1 MAYHF
6 RRRDGSIG
14 GVSFLAGGSMLLMRS
29 VLLAILI
36 IIGSL
41 VSSASA
47 EDRDLAFVHALQ
59 SRHYGDTA
67 IEFLQAAKSRPDA
80 SAEIRDLWDLEMS
93 KSLREQAQTISD
105 FQARDKL
112 LKDAQNYLNAFAK
125 EKPNHPEALQA
136 QLTNAGMILDQAS
149 ELLWAARGLQ
159 GDEKKAKF
167 AEARKLFDESARPL
181 LKETV
186 KSLNERIAKLGAP
199 PRGPRERLPKKQRDL
214 FDAYG
219 RLVVDLIQA
228 KGRLCLI
235 DYYIA
240 QTYTAKEDDGKR
252 RKALNV
258 ARAALDAIFQEYR
271 DRDPNSAD
279 GRFAI
284 EAHAWT
290 GRIDDELGNSESAK
304 EVYDEVLSN
313 FQELGKDAKSV
324 FPTDNARESQH
335 YIKTDIDD
343 ILARTKHF
351 ALLLLAK
358 DPKQQKE
365 YLTQARDFVENE
377 EYKKNLKG
385 EWGYQGAALELAKRL
400 AADAEKDTKTSEQG
414 KLTREAL
421 KIVSDLA
428 TMRGEFQREA
438 IELRNKLGSGG
449 AENPQ
454 TTDEAMELARIAQSK
469 KQWDHVGKWLAKAQE
484 LEEAKGAKKDPAQ
497 LSQIQELLASNA
509 MQSISDD
516 YNQAKE
522 KNQFTKEKWMAW
534 IEGAEKVARDYKKT
548 LVAERSMGFALDCAR
563 QLHQTAVEAEKAA
576 TAKRDANGA
585 KAAAADREDA
595 LKRLKDAVDFTVKTY
610 PGTAEADRAR
620 MSLAWLNFVDA
631 KYTEALAVYEAVEPS
646 SEEYARAADMAGR
659 AHYMR
664 YLLEKQ
670 KSDKDRNAQQM
681 EDDRQ
686 KAIQHFTK
694 SIAKVEASKKANDEV
709 PASYLETV
717 LVLAKIHLSAGENKE
732 AQAVVEP
739 IVKALSQQKPSQLDP
754 TMLDIFNAA
763 LRADLGLNEFKK
775 AQEVGATL
783 MEIGPDERNVN
794 AALVSLVQRLDADRR
809 TVEKTLATLPV
820 DINPADAQKIRDNL
834 AAIKA
839 TLSDMLAKIADRKQM
854 SLQTMVYLGNLFSD
868 IDLPNEAEKQY
879 GGVLEKAN
887 ADPEFTKNKDN
898 AKLVNAVR
906 ARQVSLLRVRGK
918 YREAIDEANK
928 LCAAFP
934 NALDPLVERAKIY
947 QDWSMK
953 DPTKYDDAITAW
965 SEIRRRLERQ
975 VPSGDSRSKA
985 ASEQQRALEQSY
997 YAAVYNIADC
1007 LLKQASR
1014 LQGAGDKKGAASK
1027 ALLGE
1032 QVLNSVFQKFPK
1044 LDGTE
1049 ATMKTFTAIK
1059 AKLAAFRGVQ
1069 TPATALH

>member
-1 MAYHF
+1 MLF
-6 RRRDGSIG
+6 RRTLS
-14 GVSFLAGGSMLLMRS
+14 LAVAVVFS
-29 VLLAILI
+29 
-36 IIGSL
+36 SL
-41 VSSASA
+41 CCSAMA

-67 IEFLQAAKSRPDA
+67 VEFLDAAKKSPEA
-80 SAEIRDLWDLEMS
+80 STEIRDLWDLEMS
-93 KSLREQAQTISD
+93 KSLREQAQSISD

-112 LKDAQNYLNAFAK
+112 LKDAQNYLNAFAQ

-136 QLTNAGMILDQAS
+136 KLTNAGMILDQAN

-159 GDEKKAKF
+159 GDEKKAKM

-181 LKETV
+181 LKDSV
-186 KSLNERIAKLGAP
+186 KTLTERIAKLGP
-199 PRGPRERLPKKQRDL
+199 MPRGANLTKKQRDL
-214 FDAYG
+214 LAEYG
-219 RLVVDLIQA
+219 RLVVDRIQA
-228 KGRLCLI
+228 QGRLCLI

-252 RKALNV
+252 RKSLNL
-258 ARAALDAIFQEYR
+258 ARVALDGIYQDYR
-271 DRDPNSAD
+271 ERDPNSAE

-284 EAHAWT
+284 EAHSWT
-290 GRIDDELGNSESAK
+290 GKIDDELGNSESAK

-324 FPTDNARESQH
+324 FPTDGARESQR

-351 ALLLLAK
+351 SLLLLAK

-365 YLTQARDFVENE
+365 YLTQAHDFVENE

-400 AADAEKDTKTSEQG
+400 AAAAEKETKASEQAM
-414 KLTREAL
+414 LNHRAL
-421 KIVSDLA
+421 KIASDLA
-428 TMRGEFQREA
+428 TTRGEFQREA
-438 IELRNKLGSGG
+438 IELRNKLGTGG
-449 AENPQ
+449 AESPQ

-469 KQWDHVGKWLAKAQE
+469 KQWEDVAKWLAKAQE

-497 LSQIQELLASNA
+497 LSQIRELLASNA
-509 MQSISDD
+509 MQPISDD

-522 KNQFTKEKWMAW
+522 KGKFTKEKWIAW
-534 IEGAEKVARDYKKT
+534 IDGSEKVARDYKKT

-563 QLHQTAVEAEKAA
+563 QLHQIAVEAEKAA
-576 TAKRDANGA
+576 TTKRDNNAV
-585 KAAAADREDA
+585 KAAKTDREDA
-595 LKRLKDAVDFTVKTY
+595 LKRLQDAVDFTVKNY
-610 PGTAEADRAR
+610 PGTAEADKAR
-620 MSLAWLNFVDA
+620 MSLAWLSYADA
-631 KYTEALAVYEAVEPS
+631 KYSEALAVYGSVEPS

-670 KSDKDRNAQQM
+670 KSEKDRNGKQM
-681 EDDRQ
+681 EEDRQ
-686 KAIQHFTK
+686 EAIQHFTK
-694 SIAKVEASKKANDEV
+694 SIAKVEASKKPNDEV
-709 PASYLETV
+709 PTAYLETV

-732 AQAVVEP
+732 ALAVVEP
-739 IVKALSQQKPSQLDP
+739 TVKALSQQKPSQLDP

-763 LRADLGLNEFKK
+763 LRANLGLNDFKK
-775 AQEVGATL
+775 AQEVGAVL
-783 MEIGPDERNVN
+783 MEIGPDEKNVN
-794 AALVSLVQRLDADRR
+794 AALVSLVQRLDAERR

-834 AAIKA
+834 AAIKT
-839 TLSDMLAKIADRKQM
+839 TLSDMLSKIAERKQM
-854 SLQTMVYLGNLFSD
+854 SLQTMVYVGNLFSD
-868 IDLPNEAEKQY
+868 IEMPSEAEKLY
-879 GGVLEKAN
+879 GAALEKAN
-887 ADPEFTKNKDN
+887 ADPEFLKNKDN
-898 AKLVNAVR
+898 AKLINAVR

-947 QDWSMK
+947 QDWAGK
-953 DPTKYDDAITAW
+953 DPTKYDDAITGW

-975 VPSGDSRSKA
+975 VPSGDSRTRSGGD
-985 ASEQQRALEQSY
+985 QQRALEQTYFNS
-997 YAAVYNIADC
+997 VYNIADC
-1007 LLKQASR
+1007 LLKQAIR
-1014 LQGAGDKKGAASK
+1014 LQGAGDKAGAAKK
-1027 ALLGE
+1027 AVLGE
-1032 QVLNSVFQKFPK
+1032 QVLNSVLQKFPK

-1069 TPATALH
+1069 PAPAPTTALH